1 MLHPTLRVFI
11 FLFCVVIY
19 DVPPIVAAEKIFSG
33 QGDGSTWH
41 DGKNWFEE
49 GVPSSGD
56 AVTIDRTDVLA
67 TVGKDF
73 LAQSVTVGGKAA
85 SRWTVNSFIYGTV
98 SPPASIDPAL
108 LIRKDGTVAL
118 KGAGT
123 VVLKGPLKNSEE
135 SLPGEPSVMILLE

>member
-56 AVTIDRTDVLA
+56 AVTIDRTNLLV
-67 TVGKDF
+67 VVEKDF

-85 SRWTVNSFIYGTV
+85 SRWTVDSFVYGAI
-98 SPPASIDPAL
+98 SPPTSSDPAL
-108 LIRKDGTVAL
+108 LIRKDGTVVL

-123 VVLKGPLKNSEE
+123 VVLKGPLKSSQEA
-135 SLPGEPSVMILLE
+135 LQGEPSVMILLE